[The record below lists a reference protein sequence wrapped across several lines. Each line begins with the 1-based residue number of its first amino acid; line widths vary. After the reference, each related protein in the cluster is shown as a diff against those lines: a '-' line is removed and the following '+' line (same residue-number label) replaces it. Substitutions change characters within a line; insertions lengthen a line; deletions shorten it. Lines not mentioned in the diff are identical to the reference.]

1 MISTPSIAIVITGP
15 VNPRIWSV
23 FPLFAFLIGLPV
35 RARFYLLICKRRL
48 RRYRLQLQLLVDNCC
63 LLCKWTTS
71 PVLFYLIGRVQW
83 KSAIF

>member
-1 MISTPSIAIVITGP
+1 MGP
-15 VNPRIWSV
+15 VNPHMWLV
-23 FPLFAFLIGLPV
+23 FRLFTFLIALTV
-35 RARFYLLICKRRL
+35 RAHFYLLICKRRL
-48 RRYRLQLQLLVDNCC
+48 RCYRLQLQLLVDNCC